1 MNLQN
6 DARPGGNFLSH
17 PVSVEIGPFPRS
29 VRSQQDAEQIR
40 TLVAGPAS
48 YQRTAVGRA
57 RAIVNHRRIK
67 FYSRE
72 RSFFVEDTLVLFSL
86 CFRSTAP
93 FARSGKG
100 LRRQHVS
107 NRMMHDPPVAR
118 TNLCCLDPHV
128 VSESSR
134 NRVIDIA
141 VRGIR
146 FYGEILTHR
155 EHLIGFAYY

>member
-1 MNLQN
+1 
-6 DARPGGNFLSH
+6 
-17 PVSVEIGPFPRS
+17 
-29 VRSQQDAEQIR
+29 
-40 TLVAGPAS
+40 
-48 YQRTAVGRA
+48 
-57 RAIVNHRRIK
+57 
-67 FYSRE
+67 
-72 RSFFVEDTLVLFSL
+72 L

-155 EHLIGFAYY
+155 EHLIGFAYYPVRIVVRDRGQKFRVAFLCALIYPRGDRFDSLWAQERCVSEIAVARIGIPWWHLAREDLFSD